1 MSASA
6 STNTI
11 QEARARKISIHL
23 GIMQANE
30 NLQKIKQRRLETVND
45 YRAKLLATIETMM
58 VKEVLEEDLK
68 DLKQKFPSL
77 FT

>member
-1 MSASA
+1 
-6 STNTI
+6 
-11 QEARARKISIHL
+11 
-23 GIMQANE
+23 MQANE
-30 NLQKIKQRRLETVND
+30 NLQIIKQKRIETVND